1 MTRSTDRAWIRIY
14 LAFAPVGTLT
24 FTVVIICVAGVWPPW
39 RDQINWEFAGKMV
52 PLGAACYGVVIS
64 ALEMVVIAMVAAWH
78 QYKNWRKE
86 RQKDV
91 LRALIESGTLSVSSI
106 TAADLRRLGLAK
118 SDLEELRE
126 KELAQTST
134 S

>member
-1 MTRSTDRAWIRIY
+1 MWVRQGMGGNGKGITYPSNHRS
-14 LAFAPVGTLT
+14 
-24 FTVVIICVAGVWPPW
+24 GVPIP
-39 RDQINWEFAGKMV
+39 RR
-52 PLGAACYGVVIS
+52 AACYGVVIS

-91 LRALIESGTLSVSSI
+91 LRALIESGTLPVSSI